1 MRQPPLESDGL
12 FRRLYTGGSRATSRA
27 LSLHCEASPAI
38 AQRFT
43 DAIVDHCERFRE
55 FPERVICRDDIR
67 PGLHITNYKGRV
79 VIAFAVNSDEV
90 SIIGVFYGGRDY
102 ERLLQSELDD

>member
-1 MRQPPLESDGL
+1 MT
-12 FRRLYTGGSRATSRA
+12 YTVVFSPEASADLLGIYRYIEKA
-27 LSLHCEASPAI
+27 ASPAI

-43 DAIVDHCERFRE
+43 DAIVNHCERFRE
-55 FPERVICRDDIR
+55 FPERAVRRDDIR

-79 VIAFAVNSDEV
+79 VIAFAVDADQV

-102 ERLLQSELDD
+102 ETLLQSDLDD

>member
-1 MRQPPLESDGL
+1 MAYSVVYTPEALEQL
-12 FRRLYTGGSRATSRA
+12 RA
-27 LSLHCEASPAI
+27 LYRYIEKAASPVI

-43 DAIVDHCERFRE
+43 DAIVNHCDRFQE
-55 FPERVICRDDIR
+55 FPARAIRRDDIR

-79 VIAFAVNSDEV
+79 VIAFAMDANEV

-102 ERLLQSELDD
+102 ETLLQSELDE

>member
-1 MRQPPLESDGL
+1 MTYSVVFSPEASEDLLEIY
-12 FRRLYTGGSRATSRA
+12 RYIAK
-27 LSLHCEASPAI
+27 EASPAI

-43 DAIVDHCERFRE
+43 DGIVSHCERFRE
-55 FPERVICRDDIR
+55 FSERAVRRDDIR

-79 VIAFAVNSDEV
+79 VIAFAVAASEV

-102 ERLLQSELDD
+102 ESLLQSDLDE

>member
-1 MRQPPLESDGL
+1 MAYSVV
-12 FRRLYTGGSRATSRA
+12 YTPEAREQLRA
-27 LSLHCEASPAI
+27 LYRYIAKEASPAI

-43 DAIVDHCERFRE
+43 DAIVDHCDRFRE
-55 FPERVICRDDIR
+55 FPERAIRRDDIR

-102 ERLLQSELDD
+102 ERLLQSDLDD